1 MDSEMEENESVV
13 AMQERANA
21 LLREARESVS
31 FSDVLTSHARGPSAD
46 RRGGSEPRA
55 SKAERLKEEQKNV
68 VRAIAYAIGQFDR
81 KALSDA
87 VIDATAVGV
96 KHKCVLQAALLKQV
110 TFSFLCSALLFFSWL
125 VFLRPSVITSRFLL
139 TRSDCI
145 YS

>member
-1 MDSEMEENESVV
+1 MEESVE

-21 LLREARESVS
+21 LLREARESIS
-31 FSDVLTSHARGPSAD
+31 YSDVLTGHARGPSVD

-68 VRAIAYAIGQFDR
+68 VRAIAYAIGHFDR
-81 KALSDA
+81 KALSTA

-110 TFSFLCSALLFFSWL
+110 TFDQLSLFFALLCL
-125 VFLRPSVITSRFLL
+125 LFLACFPSPR
-139 TRSDCI
+139 DNCI
-145 YS
+145 ALSFDSF